1 MYLKIYK
8 IKLKS
13 SCQLKCY
20 LLLNKHQLNKSIQ
33 EKSLK
38 TLQKKKRLLRSQI
51 KSFVSQIVGR

>member
-38 TLQKKKRLLRSQI
+38 TLQKKRLLRSQI